1 MPADDALLPAQTV
14 RLAALG
20 ILAEGAKPYA
30 ELAREV
36 GDFIRC
42 ILGQSLDLM
51 GTSLELL
58 RYEGL
63 IEAVDGTGM
72 ADNAEMRLTPAG
84 DAALRRLLAAGLNAP
99 GNELNHLVL
108 ALKLRFLPILGED
121 DRRRQLALVGDWYA
135 GEILRLEQLCARHA
149 GRSPQFRRWIEREIE
164 LTRERLGE
172 LAEFAQP
179 APGAR

>member
-1 MPADDALLPAQTV
+1 MPSESALLPTQTV

-36 GDFIRC
+36 VDFIRC

-63 IEAVDGTGM
+63 IEAKGGTGM
-72 ADNAEMRLTPAG
+72 IDNAEMRLTPTG
-84 DAALRRLLAAGLNAP
+84 EAALRRLLAAGLNAP

-121 DRRRQLALVGDWYA
+121 DRCRQLALIGEWYA
-135 GEILRLEQLCARHA
+135 GEILRLEQLRTRHA

-172 LAEFAQP
+172 IADLARPPP
-179 APGAR
+179 ATP

>member
-1 MPADDALLPAQTV
+1 MSADNALLPAQTV

-20 ILAEGAKPYA
+20 ILAEGARPYA

-36 GDFIRC
+36 VDFIRC

-63 IEAVDGTGM
+63 IEAVAGTGM
-72 ADNAEMRLTPAG
+72 IDNAEMRLTASG
-84 DAALRRLLAAGLNAP
+84 NEALRRLLAAGLNAP

-108 ALKLRFLPILGED
+108 ALKLRFLPILDDE
-121 DRRRQLALVGDWYA
+121 DRRQQLALIGEWYA
-135 GEILRLEQLCARHA
+135 GEIIRLEQLCARHA
-149 GRSPQFRRWIEREIE
+149 GRSPQFRRWIEREIA

-172 LAEFAQP
+172 IAELAATP
-179 APGAR
+179 